1 MFIQRKAVRVALAA
15 LLGVM
20 SLLALSNGA
29 AWAGG
34 KPTIFNLEFSLDTP
48 LPAGPGNCAFDVV
61 QHTEGNLKVRVFR
74 DDEGNRVRSIQ
85 SFPEYGGYYLNTE
98 NGKSVPYEA
107 HGPVL
112 RTFNADGT
120 VSDTMPGVVK
130 ANLPGQGVVFI
141 NAGSLTFTYFLSDP
155 NNGTIEITGGQF
167 DDTTAD
173 ICPYLQ

>member
-1 MFIQRKAVRVALAA
+1 MFIQRKPVRVALAA

-20 SLLALSNGA
+20 SLLAVSSGA
-29 AWAGG
+29 ASASG
-34 KPTIFNLEFSLDTP
+34 KPTIFNREFSLDTP
-48 LPAGPGNCAFDVV
+48 LPAGPGNCTFDVV
-61 QHTEGNLKVRVFR
+61 QHIDGKLKVRVFR

-98 NGKSVPYEA
+98 DGKSVPYEA

-120 VSDTMPGVVK
+120 VSDTIPGVIKV
-130 ANLPGQGVVFI
+130 NIPGKGVVFI
-141 NAGSLTFTYFLSDP
+141 NAGSYTFTYFLSDP
-155 NNGTIEITGGQF
+155 NNGRIEITGGQF

-173 ICPYLQ
+173 ICPYIQ